1 MLIIGHRGARAREPE
16 NTVRAVRE
24 GLRCADFVEVDVRL
38 SADGVPV
45 LMHDPDVD
53 RTTSGTGYVR
63 ALTFRELRALDAG
76 LGERIPTLET
86 VIAVAASY
94 PGKGLC
100 IEIKEPCVVPAA
112 VAALQRTMPDRLMVT
127 SFHPRVLYGIRRL
140 LPGVP
145 TGLIA
150 KPPMGPVIQ
159 GALDAGAASLFFK
172 AGEDDE
178 AVAQAAREAG
188 LALFF
193 WTINDPAAWERA
205 ATLGAAGVVTDD
217 PCRAHEWL
225 VRWRMQ
231 VLEK

>member
-16 NTVRAVRE
+16 NTVRAVRA
-24 GLRCADFVEVDVRL
+24 GLRCADLVEVDVRL

-45 LMHDPDVD
+45 IMHDPTVG
-53 RTTSGTGYVR
+53 RTTGAAGMVR
-63 ALTFRELRALDAG
+63 ELSFRELRALDVG
-76 LGERIPTLET
+76 HGEHIPTLET
-86 VIAVAASY
+86 VLAVAASY

-100 IEIKEPCVVPAA
+100 IEIKEPCAVPYVADA
-112 VAALQRTMPDRLMVT
+112 VQRRRPDILLVT
-127 SFHPRVLYGIRRL
+127 SFDSRALYGIRRL
-140 LPGVP
+140 LPDIS

-150 KPPMGPVIQ
+150 RPPMGSVIQ
-159 GALDAGAASLFFK
+159 EALDAGAASLFFK
-172 AGEDDE
+172 AGEDDA